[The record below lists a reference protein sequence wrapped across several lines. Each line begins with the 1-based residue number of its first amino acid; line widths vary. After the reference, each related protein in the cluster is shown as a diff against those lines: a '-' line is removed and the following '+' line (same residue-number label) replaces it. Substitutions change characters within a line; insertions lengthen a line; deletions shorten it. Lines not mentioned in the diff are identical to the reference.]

1 MYGSRDFWYL
11 ALPLFSVQHWKAKN
25 GPGDTSRLSVCML
38 VLDKTVLAETT
49 THSDCTGTSSS
60 SSSSSSSLLTTRVVD
75 GSGMTKGAARIS
87 SIVHQG
93 DTDDLDEVVGSC
105 LDRDATIVSTL
116 AWRLRWSRKVERKR
130 SVMNWI
136 SEEAAS
142 LGTPE
147 QWVLRASRMISNSQ
161 W

>member
-1 MYGSRDFWYL
+1 MYRSRDFLYL

-25 GPGDTSRLSVCML
+25 EPGDTSHLSVCML
-38 VLDKTVLAETT
+38 VLDKTVLAATT
-49 THSDCTGTSSS
+49 THCDCTGTSS

-87 SIVHQG
+87 STVHQG
-93 DTDDLDEVVGSC
+93 DTNDLDEVVGSC

-116 AWRLRWSRKVERKR
+116 AWRPRWSRKVERKR

-147 QWVLRASRMISNSQ
+147 QWVLRVSRIISNSQ

>member
-1 MYGSRDFWYL
+1 MYRSRDFWYL

-25 GPGDTSRLSVCML
+25 EPGDTSHLSVCML
-38 VLDKTVLAETT
+38 VLDKTVLAATT
-49 THSDCTGTSSS
+49 THCDCTGT
-60 SSSSSSSLLTTRVVD
+60 SSSSSLLTTRVVD

-105 LDRDATIVSTL
+105 SDRDATIVSTL

-136 SEEAAS
+136 SEETAS

-147 QWVLRASRMISNSQ
+147 QWVLRVSRTISNSQ